1 MILQANYKKL
11 FNAFKQKNNY
21 KFGLLSKEPVI
32 VPNSKITE
40 VQLLEGFLYLF
51 KTETKKE
58 ALEIALK
65 NSPKVN
71 HEFIKKNL
79 KHLNQSIH
87 LSMYTIRY
95 DEKMKRVL
103 LQLNK
108 NYVKGILNEIR
119 KLTHSKH
126 PHYKVMVKSVNEFI
140 TYLKNAAANSFT
152 TPEQVNRWQ
161 IFIRRNVI
169 EGLTS
174 VYGIRKKEAELIWKR
189 YVKKFYLE

>member
-1 MILQANYKKL
+1 MVLSANYKRL
-11 FNAFKQKNNY
+11 FNAFRQKNDY

-32 VPNSKITE
+32 VKSSRVVE
-40 VQLLEGFLYLF
+40 VPLLEGVLYLF

-58 ALEIALK
+58 ALEEALK
-65 NSPKVN
+65 NSPKSN
-71 HEFIKKNL
+71 HKFIKKNL

-95 DEKMKRVL
+95 DEKEKRVL

-108 NYVKGILNEIR
+108 KWVKDILKDIR
-119 KLTHSKH
+119 NLTHAKH
-126 PHYKVMVKSVNEFI
+126 PHYKVMIKAVNEYI
-140 TYLKNAAANSFT
+140 TYLKNAAAKSYT

-174 VYGIRKKEAELIWKR
+174 IHGIPKKEAEKIWKR